1 MSEEAEAPDP
11 IVLGESQLHEMIA
24 DLCSASRTYAV
35 VGIASSL
42 DDAEPAIATS
52 DIRGIVG
59 PDARIYFL
67 QTDELLHGL
76 KTEIGTK
83 LALSRGAA
91 RIWWP
96 AVTRRSDPGDH
107 PLVLPLEGESPQHI
121 LAEFARQ
128 FRLSRPD
135 VRREFQQTDDVRALA
150 EHRQEQAE
158 NKGDTTAQRL
168 REAHTERH
176 REAARADTA
185 EAERDH
191 TKRQLEAALGAGG
204 ARTDIGVFS
213 LGLDATEKA
222 DIMNSFAENLNLLRA
237 KAGLTQHEFAARSFL
252 TPDYIAALGDGTR
265 LPGFLALLS
274 IARALEVSVED
285 LTSGLASPTRE
296 PTRAELRE
304 LLAER
309 PRQRG
314 RTAQLVKASR
324 LPHSYVLRTLRY
336 MRAYGEIVSPKR
348 GEWALPDSN
357 PKSRGGRSKQT
368 RAHRFHPPRHG
379 RS

>member
-11 IVLGESQLHEMIA
+11 IVVGESELHEMVA
-24 DLCSASRTYAV
+24 DICSSSRTYAV

-42 DDAEPAIATS
+42 DDAEPAIAAS
-52 DIRGIVG
+52 DIRGVVG

-67 QTDELLHGL
+67 RTDELLHGL
-76 KTEIGTK
+76 KTEIGAK

-96 AVTRRSDPGDH
+96 AVTPRSDPGDH
-107 PLVLPLEGESPQHI
+107 PLVLPLESESPEHT

-135 VRREFQQTDDVRALA
+135 VRREFQQTDEVRALA
-150 EHRQEQAE
+150 EHRLEEAE
-158 NKGDTTAQRL
+158 NKDDTTAQRL

-176 REAARADTA
+176 REATRADTA
-185 EAERDH
+185 EAEREH

-204 ARTDIGVFS
+204 ARTDIGVFP

-222 DIMNSFAENLNLLRA
+222 QVMNSFSENLNVLRA
-237 KAGLTQHEFAARSFL
+237 RAGLTQQELAARSFL

-285 LTSGLASPTRE
+285 LTDGLASPTRE
-296 PTRAELRE
+296 ATRAELRE
-304 LLAER
+304 LLADR

-314 RTAQLVKASR
+314 RTAQLVKSSR
-324 LPHSYVLRTLRY
+324 LPPSYVTRTLRY

-348 GEWALPDSN
+348 GEWALPHGNQTSGGGT
-357 PKSRGGRSKQT
+357 SRPTRTRRS
-368 RAHRFHPPRHG
+368 HLPRHG
-379 RS
+379 KA